1 MSDSELVPENRA
13 TILVVDDE
21 AEIRA
26 LTAEALD
33 DFDYQVLLAASGEEA
48 LSLYGDLAET
58 IDMIILDLNM
68 PGMGGYQCLRELL
81 ALDPGVRVLVASG
94 YSAPGQEAEIIAEG
108 GAGFIGKFIGKPY
121 LLSELLA
128 KVTEVLDS
136 DRHGAVPEAAHRRV
150 SI

>member
-1 MSDSELVPENRA
+1 
-13 TILVVDDE
+13 VVDDE

-33 DFDYQVLLAASGEEA
+33 DFDFQVLLAASGEEA
-48 LSLYGDLAET
+48 LSLYRELAET
-58 IDMIILDLNM
+58 IDMVILDLNM

-94 YSAPGQEAEIIAEG
+94 YSAPGQEAEVVAEG
-108 GAGFIGKFIGKPY
+108 GAGFIGKPY

-136 DRHGAVPEAAHRRV
+136 DRRGTVRDATHRRV
-150 SI
+150 SL

>member
-1 MSDSELVPENRA
+1 MSDSELVPESRA

-21 AEIRA
+21 AEILA
-26 LTAEALD
+26 LIAEALD

-108 GAGFIGKFIGKPY
+108 GAGFIGKPY

-136 DRHGAVPEAAHRRV
+136 ERHGAVPEAAHRRV